1 MAEKDK
7 KGTSQK
13 LLCSTASP
21 ASGEAGPFR
30 NQLEGE
36 RRAPLPASPKQTLHC
51 HVGFSLQ
58 EVGSADRKL
67 HQSSAERE
75 VSILGARV
83 WQLFQIPPQEEYWPH
98 CPQTPLSQCGY
109 PTNNSKEDLGMA
121 NDSEG
126 HMASLETVS
135 SIPSSLN
142 FRPSRLGLVTS
153 PCTEI

>member
-1 MAEKDK
+1 MQHCL
-7 KGTSQK
+7 SSIWRSRSFQK
-13 LLCSTASP
+13 PIRGREESTPPRQPQANSALP
-21 ASGEAGPFR
+21 CRLQPSGSRQCRQET
-30 NQLEGE
+30 
-36 RRAPLPASPKQTLHC
+36 APN
-51 HVGFSLQ
+51 
-58 EVGSADRKL
+58 
-67 HQSSAERE
+67 QSSAERE